1 MPEQVTNTI
10 NQNQN
15 TSTRHQML
23 VCQINITLSDDVLF
37 SDHSGLTLDEAQ
49 QILNISKLDKEEAQ
63 SKFDHLFKVNEKS
76 NGGSFYLQS
85 KVFRAKERVDQE
97 FEAATKRQQK
107 EEPSG
112 KKPSE

>member
-1 MPEQVTNTI
+1 
-10 NQNQN
+10 
-15 TSTRHQML
+15 ML
-23 VCQINITLSDDVLF
+23 VCQINITLSD
-37 SDHSGLTLDEAQ
+37 SGLTLDEAQ

-112 KKPSE
+112 KKPSEWELFMQKTHFANW